1 MDRQLQYAFS
11 DRADIRRKNYIR
23 QELYESLPYSSRCE
37 LVSSYPY
44 ISPYTYLS
52 ELATHII
59 PTVIDTPYAIG
70 LKPIATE
77 YNIDH
82 DSIIYCSNWPSS
94 RAYLQQILKK
104 SRKSVFIIFSH
115 SDESVDNSYSEF
127 IDYLNVKHIFAQNC
141 TNLDSKNFTPIP
153 IGIEGKH
160 IKTHGR
166 LSNSQYLL
174 QKFTSNRLD
183 HSSRDNAIV
192 GSFSLSTNIEER
204 KQCLLAALQHD
215 DLLLHDCTQIKN
227 ETTSPMHSFYRQLSQ
242 SKFALCP
249 SGNGFDTHR
258 FWQALY
264 LGCLPVTRRCNAL
277 KAFEGMGGIFVDTWD
292 EINSRSLF
300 LSKVKI
306 ALDDYQ
312 SKRFYFDYWYK
323 LITGIIKNK
332 HY

>member
-141 TNLDSKNFTPIP
+141 TNLDSKNFYSHP
-153 IGIEGKH
+153 H
-160 IKTHGR
+160 
-166 LSNSQYLL
+166 
-174 QKFTSNRLD
+174 
-183 HSSRDNAIV
+183 
-192 GSFSLSTNIEER
+192 
-204 KQCLLAALQHD
+204 
-215 DLLLHDCTQIKN
+215 
-227 ETTSPMHSFYRQLSQ
+227 
-242 SKFALCP
+242 
-249 SGNGFDTHR
+249 
-258 FWQALY
+258 
-264 LGCLPVTRRCNAL
+264 
-277 KAFEGMGGIFVDTWD
+277 
-292 EINSRSLF
+292 
-300 LSKVKI
+300 
-306 ALDDYQ
+306 
-312 SKRFYFDYWYK
+312 WY
-323 LITGIIKNK
+323 
-332 HY
+332 